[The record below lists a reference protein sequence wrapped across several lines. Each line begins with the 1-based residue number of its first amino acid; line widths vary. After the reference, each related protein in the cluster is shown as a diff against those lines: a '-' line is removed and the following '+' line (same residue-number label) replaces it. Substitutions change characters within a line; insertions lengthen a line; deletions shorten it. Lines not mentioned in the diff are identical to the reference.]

1 MKTYLKLDFEIL
13 PGEKR
18 FTDATEH
25 EVRDGAAMFARVA
38 DEYKGLT
45 KPSGTAP
52 GESGIAVA
60 DDLSRGSIWLP
71 VPDDMYVCFTWKGE
85 VRSVSAVR
93 NAANRIQHYT
103 ADIHAASQRVVR
115 HHVSS
120 TPPIVIDARM
130 KPWFPKEVEVDPATA
145 ATVSQRWK
153 QYFPHRRVEMGDSS
167 RGHLDPPASQ

>member
-38 DEYKGLT
+38 DEYKNLT
-45 KPSGTAP
+45 KPSGTVP

-71 VPDDMYVCFTWKGE
+71 VPADMYVCFTWKGE

-93 NAANRIQHYT
+93 NGANRIQHYT
-103 ADIHAASQRVVR
+103 ADIHAGFPGVLM
-115 HHVSS
+115 
-120 TPPIVIDARM
+120 DAAFGVY
-130 KPWFPKEVEVDPATA
+130 KLPEWFTQAHIGRKWTLGTFGLMNEAVDALRKA
-145 ATVSQRWK
+145 I
-153 QYFPHRRVEMGDSS
+153 
-167 RGHLDPPASQ
+167 